1 MTSIDTDPTLTEGD
15 LIQWYRV
22 EKILGRGGFGVT
34 YLATD
39 TNLDHV
45 VAIKEYLPGSLVR
58 RQPDHTLVAVTEST
72 QAQYRDGLQRFLREA
87 RTLVKFRHPNI
98 VRVMAV
104 FEANNTAYLVM
115 EYEEGEQFK
124 EYVKRVGEVAES
136 KLKSLILSV
145 IDGLGQV
152 HQRGFIHRDIK
163 PVNLIIRKDG
173 SPVLLDFGATRPVEN
188 DLQVPHTSF
197 VSAGYTPLEQYQEGA
212 GLTVGPWTDI
222 YSLGATLYYA
232 ISGVTPVSPI
242 SRLAALVKKSRD
254 PLTPAIQ
261 IGSDQYS
268 NAFLQA
274 IDWALGFRVE
284 DRPQSLSQWRNAFIE
299 SPLGN
304 DSDSALRVPLD
315 LPNPDSAEPVRSKL
329 LVRNPETTRKPAAAS
344 EPKSSSSRWWITVL
358 GGVVAITVAGF
369 YWWQQVQQDQQ
380 KQSQLEELVRRAD
393 SAYASG
399 NAVASA
405 RPLYLQILEARPGDP
420 HALDQLQ
427 QITEQLVNEID
438 GDLAA
443 GKLNQAQAGIEQL
456 KEIDLS
462 RVADLTAKLAQQ
474 QQEVREQ
481 ERLRNVQRLIDSRS
495 YGDALTEI
503 SALRQQMPDNPALN
517 RFESDIRSAIRAE
530 EERAARSAQAR
541 REKEA
546 SRLEI
551 ERRIAAANERQRQRR
566 RNYRRYLDGADEA
579 LQQGQIASARRLLDN
594 AVALQIND
602 SELQDIEAR
611 LVSAENFLTRPLSTF
626 EISYARE
633 QFNRLERAIEA
644 KNLRAMIELTEED
657 SLRRGLFET
666 LFGRYT
672 QILVQVRDIEAKLD
686 PKRVTAVLR
695 IEKMVLPNGD
705 VVFPA
710 ASYRD
715 SALSVEKKRYSW
727 SAISW

>member
-1 MTSIDTDPTLTEGD
+1 MTSIDTNPTLTEGD

-39 TNLDHV
+39 TNLDHK
-45 VAIKEYLPGSLVR
+45 VAIKEYLPGSLVQ
-58 RQPDHTLVAVTEST
+58 RQPDHTLIAVTESS
-72 QAQYRDGLQRFLREA
+72 QAPYMDGLQRFLREA

-124 EYVKRVGEVAES
+124 EYVKRAGGVAES

-145 IDGLGQV
+145 IDGLDQV

-188 DLQVPHTSF
+188 DLKAPHTSF
-197 VSAGYTPLEQYQEGA
+197 VSVGYTPLEQYQEGA
-212 GLTVGPWTDI
+212 GLKVGPWTDI

-232 ISGVTPVSPI
+232 IGGVTPVSPI

-254 PLTPAIQ
+254 PLEPAIQ
-261 IGSDQYS
+261 IGGDQYS
-268 NAFLQA
+268 ASFLQA
-274 IDWALGFRVE
+274 IDWALGFRIE
-284 DRPQSLSQWRNAFIE
+284 DRPQSLSQWRSAFIDDLVVE
-299 SPLGN
+299 
-304 DSDSALRVPLD
+304 DSAAASKFSHALPVPAAAV
-315 LPNPDSAEPVRSKL
+315 PARSRL
-329 LVRNPETTRKPAAAS
+329 LVRNPETTRKQAS
-344 EPKSSSSRWWITVL
+344 VSAQKNRNAKWWILAAVALLPIAAL
-358 GGVVAITVAGF
+358 GF
-369 YWWQQVQQDQQ
+369 NWWQVVQQEQQ
-380 KQSQLEELVRRAD
+380 NQRQFEELVQRAD

-399 NAVASA
+399 NALTKA
-405 RPLYLQILEARPGDP
+405 RPLYLQILDERPGNP
-420 HALDQLQ
+420 HASNQLQRITDKLVDDIDVNLASGKFTEAEDQL
-427 QITEQLVNEID
+427 ER
-438 GDLAA
+438 
-443 GKLNQAQAGIEQL
+443 L
-456 KEIDLS
+456 KEIDPS
-462 RVADLTAKLAQQ
+462 RAVGLNAKLTQQ
-474 QQEVREQ
+474 RRVLEQQ
-481 ERLRNVQRLIDSRS
+481 ERLQNIQRLIDNKS
-495 YGDALTEI
+495 YGAALTQI
-503 SALRQQMPDNPALN
+503 AALRQQTSDSTVLN
-517 RFESDIRSAIRAE
+517 RLESDTRSAIRAE
-530 EERAARSAQAR
+530 EERAARSAKVR
-541 REKEA
+541 REQEA
-546 SRLEI
+546 SRVAA
-551 ERRIAAANERQRQRR
+551 ERRVAAANERQRQRR
-566 RNYRRYLDGADEA
+566 RDYRRYLDSADEA
-579 LQQGQIASARRLLDN
+579 LQEGQIASARNWLDN

-611 LVSAENFLTRPLSTF
+611 VVSAENFLTRPLSAY
-626 EISYARE
+626 EIGYARE
-633 QFNRLERAIEA
+633 QFSRLERAIEA
-644 KNLRAMIELTEED
+644 KNLRAIIELTEET

-672 QILVQVRDIEAKLD
+672 QILVQVREVEAKLD

-705 VVFPA
+705 VVFPS

-715 SALSVEKKRYSW
+715 SAIMVERKRYSW